1 MMCVQKTGAIDVYEV
16 VAEAMEPLAD
26 K

>member
-1 MMCVQKTGAIDVYEV
+1 MCVQKTGAIDVYEV